1 MNTAVLMFHCCPLRL
16 VLLPVLWQFL
26 HFSHTGCSLS
36 WLNSLNQHKT
46 TVSEKKKRKHSFWA
60 NKLNHL
66 NIRAR
71 RKECVGQPGLGGQNV
86 KWNVKWE
93 KEKRWDS
100 HSWHRWIVRWTEVS
114 SLQTGTLKMSMRECS
129 ELKEGSH
136 TSSLSMLYSNPA
148 SAQKASEW
156 HLFTGTPATQSE
168 CVHFTCRDTVSL
180 TSFPEVFYSPKIT
193 VLIVWDILI
202 LTTVMIFTKTHI
214 KNSMWKIGTS
224 YAISLG

>member
-1 MNTAVLMFHCCPLRL
+1 
-16 VLLPVLWQFL
+16 
-26 HFSHTGCSLS
+26 
-36 WLNSLNQHKT
+36 
-46 TVSEKKKRKHSFWA
+46 
-60 NKLNHL
+60 
-66 NIRAR
+66 
-71 RKECVGQPGLGGQNV
+71 
-86 KWNVKWE
+86 
-93 KEKRWDS
+93 
-100 HSWHRWIVRWTEVS
+100 
-114 SLQTGTLKMSMRECS
+114 MSMRKCS

-156 HLFTGTPATQSE
+156 HLFTGTRATQSE
-168 CVHFTCRDTVSL
+168 CVHFTCRDTVKL